1 VSRLVT
7 IAILVASLGTAAA
20 QPSDVQRANEVFLE
34 GRELLTSHRTE
45 EACQKFEESIALDP
59 TAPGVM
65 LNLGL
70 CYEMLERYATSLFW
84 FRKAQVAAA
93 EAHLPAYEEEA
104 KRHTLALAAKVAVVK
119 VDTSAAPAGIEV
131 RIHDKLIDPIDY
143 ARVEIDRGRHQ
154 LEARVD
160 GKPPYQKSFEVTSRD
175 GGTLAI
181 PGAAEEPTETPVLPP
196 TEQPAA
202 PTGSSSRIVLA
213 AGIGAAGLGLCIAS
227 PLWARHTK
235 HAYDDAVTRG
245 EMPSYSSARIKQHV
259 ATGMFV
265 VGAAAIGTAA
275 YLYVT
280 RPSRTSGIA
289 IAPVI
294 DAQHVGI
301 AVAGSL

>member
-1 VSRLVT
+1 MSRLV
-7 IAILVASLGTAAA
+7 AVAVLVASLGTAAA
-20 QPSDVQRANEVFLE
+20 QPSDVERANQVFLE
-34 GRELLTSHRTE
+34 GRELLTSHHTE

-104 KRHTLALAAKVAVVK
+104 KRHTLALATKVSIVR

-131 RIHDKLIDPIDY
+131 RIDDKLIDPIEY
-143 ARVEIDRGRHQ
+143 ARIEIDRGSHE

-175 GGTLAI
+175 GGTLVI
-181 PGAAEEPTETPVLPP
+181 PAVAEEPTPTPFEPP
-196 TEQPAA
+196 DEPPAA
-202 PTGSSSRIVLA
+202 PSGSKSRIVLA

-235 HAYDDAVTRG
+235 HAYDDAVARG
-245 EMPSYSSARIKQHV
+245 EMPTYSSARIKQHV

-265 VGAAAIGTAA
+265 VGAAAIGAAA

-280 RPSRTSGIA
+280 RPSHTSGLA
-289 IAPVI
+289 IAPVV

-301 AVAGSL
+301 AIAGSL